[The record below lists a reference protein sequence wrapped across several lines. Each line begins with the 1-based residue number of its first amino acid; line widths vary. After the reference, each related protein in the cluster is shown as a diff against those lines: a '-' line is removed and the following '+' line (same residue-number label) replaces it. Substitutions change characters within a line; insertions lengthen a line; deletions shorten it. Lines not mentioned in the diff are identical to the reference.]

1 MADKNRDKNRDET
14 KDVGSG
20 RRRISRDDQGKA
32 TQKKDEASDATHP
45 PTDKDK
51 K

>member
-1 MADKNRDKNRDET
+1 MPEKDRDKS

-20 RRRISRDDQGKA
+20 RRKITRDDAGKA

-45 PTDKDK
+45 PEKDEK
-51 K
+51 